1 MLRPLRT
8 FERIADDDFDLLAFA
23 QQLPGHYPSDSTRDS
38 CDDEHACPPLL
49 TAFMG
54 TPYRGSVHGCKSV
67 GRDTVG
73 AGIEFAAS
81 CQGGDFL
88 TDSLGGQCGIEAL
101 QEAVERNSFA
111 LGMCGSRRVSQ
122 SRARVEPRH
131 CRDESYAE
139 LLTVGFLRCESRHEQ
154 DGRLCSGV
162 AAADRGTLKCG
173 AAGDSNHHAPR
184 IQGSQQRLACP
195 VEYVA
200 DVDLPVAAKRLP
212 TVFVQRPKQ
221 RVRTC
226 VDQGDC

>member
-73 AGIEFAAS
+73 AGIEFASS

-111 LGMCGSRRVSQ
+111 LGMCGSRGASQ
-122 SRARVEPRH
+122 SCARVEPRH
-131 CRDESYAE
+131 CRNESDAE
-139 LLTVGFLRCESRHEQ
+139 LRTVRFLRCESHHEK

-162 AAADRGTLKCG
+162 SAADRGPRSAAPLETATTTLPG
-173 AAGDSNHHAPR
+173 PRGVSNASR
-184 IQGSQQRLACP
+184 
-195 VEYVA
+195 
-200 DVDLPVAAKRLP
+200 
-212 TVFVQRPKQ
+212 VQLN
-221 RVRTC
+221 TW
-226 VDQGDC
+226 